1 MPTSLEIKTIILG
14 ISGLSGNPN
23 DLAGDTK
30 LSELGFNTHMC
41 TNLENAL
48 RAVSTKTIPV
58 GAVTSSKTVD
68 QIIAL
73 AP

>member
-14 ISGLSGNPN
+14 ISGLSGDPN
-23 DLAGDTK
+23 DLAGSTK
-30 LSELGFNTHMC
+30 LSELAFNTFMC

-48 RAVSTKTIPV
+48 RGVSIKAIPV
-58 GAVTSSKTVD
+58 GAVTSGKTVD

-73 AP
+73 AN